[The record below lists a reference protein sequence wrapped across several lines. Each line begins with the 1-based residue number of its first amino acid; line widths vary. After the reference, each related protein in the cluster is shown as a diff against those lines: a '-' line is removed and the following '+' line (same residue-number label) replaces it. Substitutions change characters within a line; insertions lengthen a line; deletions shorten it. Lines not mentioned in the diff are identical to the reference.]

1 MGNKKILSHDSMTGI
16 TKYWTDNGDGTYTV
30 ETDQDMTAIIESN
43 KKQHNAT
50 DKHTKHGEWSKV
62 ASIPMTVYYDLKQKG
77 ILDDQKAFQRWL
89 NDPDNKYFRT
99 RVGKV

>member
-1 MGNKKILSHDSMTGI
+1 MGNKRILSHDSATGI

>member
-1 MGNKKILSHDSMTGI
+1 MGNKKILSHDSATGI

>member
-16 TKYWTDNGDGTYTV
+16 TKYWNDNGDGTYTI
-30 ETDQDMTAIIESN
+30 ETDQDMTGIIESN

-77 ILDDQKAFQRWL
+77 IVDDPKAFKKWL
-89 NDPDNKYFRT
+89 NDPDNKFFRT

>member
-1 MGNKKILSHDSMTGI
+1 MGNKRILSHDPETGI
-16 TKYWTDNGDGTYTV
+16 TKYWMDNGDGTYTV

>member
-1 MGNKKILSHDSMTGI
+1 MGNRRILSHDSATGI
-16 TKYWTDNGDGTYTV
+16 TKYWVDNGDGTYTI
-30 ETDQDMTAIIESN
+30 ETDQNMSAIIDSN

-62 ASIPMTVYYDLKQKG
+62 ASIPMSIYYDLKKKG
-77 ILDDQKAFQRWL
+77 IIDDPKAFAKWL

-99 RVGKV
+99 RAGTV

>member
-16 TKYWTDNGDGTYTV
+16 TKYWKDNGDGTYTI
-30 ETDQDMTAIIESN
+30 ETDQDMTGIIESN

-62 ASIPMTVYYDLKQKG
+62 ASIPMTVYYDLKKKG
-77 ILDDQKAFQRWL
+77 IVDDPKAFQRWL